1 MDSFRCCFIHSLW
14 TAHAESKGGNERIE
28 WKDGCGKMPEGG
40 WSLAELHLKWSFHW
54 DLDAPSDLPRGGRER
69 RMEGKKRERQSQC
82 SSWTEQ
88 MHLEPLNIGHT
99 SLLTVLSNEPASCRI
114 PCIMCAAFHG
124 LLRLSQEKTGIPLTV
139 MCEQSYNH
147 AQGRSQGWNVVK
159 KPSLRCNY
167 FKCSN
172 HSDNC
177 NLENDNVWVV

>member
-1 MDSFRCCFIHSLW
+1 M
-14 TAHAESKGGNERIE
+14 
-28 WKDGCGKMPEGG
+28 WKI
-40 WSLAELHLKWSFHW
+40 ARRRLKSGRA
-54 DLDAPSDLPRGGRER
+54 APKVVVPLRSRRTKWCAAGRER
-69 RMEGKKRERQSQC
+69 ESIGWRGKKRERQSQC

-124 LLRLSQEKTGIPLTV
+124 LLRLSQEKTGIPLSV
-139 MCEQSYNH
+139 MGEQSYNH
-147 AQGRSQGWNVVK
+147 AQGRSQGWNVVR
-159 KPSLRCNY
+159 KPSLCCNY

-177 NLENDNVWVV
+177 SVENDNVWVV